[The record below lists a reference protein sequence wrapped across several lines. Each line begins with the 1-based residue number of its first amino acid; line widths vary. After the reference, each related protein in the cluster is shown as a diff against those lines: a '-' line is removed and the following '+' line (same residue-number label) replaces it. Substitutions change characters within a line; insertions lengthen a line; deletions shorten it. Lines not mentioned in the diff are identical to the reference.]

1 MVVTLGQKYNTGEK
15 PTVML
20 EGHEGHRTK
29 IKQKH
34 FEYII
39 KKVYNYIQPNGL
51 RTIKSLVHKIRP
63 YGRRRKGITAES
75 FSREKLRHAPQ
86 KEGG

>member
-1 MVVTLGQKYNTGEK
+1 MVVTLGQKNNTGEK

-39 KKVYNYIQPNGL
+39 KKVYNYICPTGGERL
-51 RTIKSLVHKIRP
+51 IR
-63 YGRRRKGITAES
+63 
-75 FSREKLRHAPQ
+75 
-86 KEGG
+86 